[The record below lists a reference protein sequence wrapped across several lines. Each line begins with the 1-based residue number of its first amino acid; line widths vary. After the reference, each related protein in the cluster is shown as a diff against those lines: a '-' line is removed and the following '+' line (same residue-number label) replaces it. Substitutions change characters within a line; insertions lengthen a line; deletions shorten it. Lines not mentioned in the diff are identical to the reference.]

1 MGGARLGI
9 ESFVA
14 PEMNVKIVDSGCDS
28 AVISHI
34 TEKWYF
40 CTDVRKS
47 LSIRKLPSFWPMILQ
62 DNISKL
68 SACPNRFRYKIYKF
82 HLCLFVPQDLGQ
94 MLSTKDRMK
103 LTQCFSNCQ
112 IGI

>member
-28 AVISHI
+28 AVISLI

-40 CTDVRKS
+40 CTDVMKS
-47 LSIRKLPSFWPMILQ
+47 FSIRKLPSFWPMILRN
-62 DNISKL
+62 NISKL
-68 SACPNRFRYKIYKF
+68 SAYPNRFRYKIYKF
-82 HLCLFVPQDLGQ
+82 LFYFFVPQDLGQ